1 MKTPIIVAATTIALA
16 SSIGIASAAEH
27 GSAMSKTSQPSTMH
41 EMTRPGLSLT
51 TAQRKLA
58 WQDAGRNAT
67 AQKAPTGFMP
77 RVGATVPNDV
87 TLKPVPATLAQ
98 QVGALKSYD
107 YALVK
112 HELLIVDPS
121 NKKVVDVI
129 TRHA

>member
-1 MKTPIIVAATTIALA
+1 
-16 SSIGIASAAEH
+16 
-27 GSAMSKTSQPSTMH
+27 
-41 EMTRPGLSLT
+41 
-51 TAQRKLA
+51 
-58 WQDAGRNAT
+58 
-67 AQKAPTGFMP
+67 MP